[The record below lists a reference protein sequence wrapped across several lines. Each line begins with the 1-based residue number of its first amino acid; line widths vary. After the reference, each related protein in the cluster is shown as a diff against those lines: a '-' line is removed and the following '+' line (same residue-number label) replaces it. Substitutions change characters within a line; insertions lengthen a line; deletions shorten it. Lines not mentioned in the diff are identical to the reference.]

1 MTPES
6 EPTESGGKKGDET
19 VTDPSKSE
27 GDSTESSNHDDSGP
41 DTGKTPKAGE

>member
-6 EPTESGGKKGDET
+6 GPTESGDDNGDET

-27 GDSTESSNHDDSGP
+27 GDSTESPNHDDSGP
-41 DTGKTPKAGE
+41 DTGETPKAGE

>member
-6 EPTESGGKKGDET
+6 GPTEPGGDKGGET

-27 GDSTESSNHDDSGP
+27 GDSTESPTLGDSES
-41 DTGKTPKAGE
+41 DTGTTRTAGK

>member
-6 EPTESGGKKGDET
+6 EPTESGGGKGGAT

-27 GDSTESSNHDDSGP
+27 GDSTESPNLGDSGS
-41 DTGKTPKAGE
+41 DTGATRTAGK

>member
-6 EPTESGGKKGDET
+6 EPTESGDDKGDST

-27 GDSTESSNHDDSGP
+27 GDSTESSNLVDSGSE
-41 DTGKTPKAGE
+41 TGKTPKAGE